1 MCKHFFLLLSL
12 IFFQVGFSQNYSV
25 SGVVKN
31 TEDNFPVLGA
41 NVSIENTS
49 KGDVTDLDGAFSIQL
64 KEGEY
69 RLLISYLGFKEYAQ
83 KIKVD
88 KDLSINILL
97 EPESQSL
104 EEVIITKT
112 NDRLKLKKP
121 QMSVNKITTK
131 DIQNI
136 PSVLGEAD
144 IIKAITLLP
153 GVTNSSEGAGGFHV
167 RGGAADQNLVLL
179 DGASIYNDSH
189 LFGIFSIMHPGAVKD
204 LTLYKGG
211 IPSKY
216 GGRVSSVLE
225 INQRKGNFDQL
236 NIDGSIGLVSSKL
249 LFEGPINKGKTSFLV
264 AGRSSYAHLFLK
276 LIDNPNSAY
285 FYDINTK
292 LSHIFDEN
300 NELEFSGYFGRDVF
314 NINDSFKNTY
324 GSSVAKIDW
333 THRFNENT
341 NSKLSLGLS
350 DYYFGL
356 TLDFIG
362 FNYNSGIRDY
372 SLRYQLNSKLSDKID
387 LEYGVQSNYYSFNPG
402 YIEPSNEN
410 SGIIKEQ
417 FTKKYAWQ
425 NAFYASAEQKFTEK
439 LTVNYGLRLNLFSR
453 LGQEE
458 VNLYENGNPLV
469 FNENLQIYEKAPIIG
484 TENQSRSDF
493 AKTFVNLEPRISI
506 AYQLNEKSSVKASY
520 QFINQYLHLISN
532 TDAPTPLDIW
542 APSGKYIQPQQ
553 SHQYAL
559 GYFRKFEVF
568 DLETEIFYKSIDN
581 RLDYIDGAD
590 LIAND
595 AIEQV
600 LLSGRA
606 RAYGIEILLKK
617 NVGRFTGWLAYTFSK
632 SEQQTPGRTANEAG
646 INNGNWYR
654 TGWDK
659 PHDISITGS
668 YQWNSKWKSNANF
681 VFQTGRPSTFPNAK
695 YYFEGQTVP
704 DYGPR
709 NANRLPAYHR
719 LDFSAIYTPKP
730 EKTKGW
736 QGEWVFSIYN
746 VYNRR
751 NAASINF
758 GRNEDNGNIE
768 AVRLSIFGIVPSA
781 AYRFKF

>member
-1 MCKHFFLLLSL
+1 MCKHFFLLLGL
-12 IFFQVGFSQNYSV
+12 IFFQVCFSQNYNV

-31 TEDNFPVLGA
+31 TEDDFPILGA

-49 KGDVTDLDGAFSIQL
+49 KGDVTNIDGVFSIQL

-69 RLLISYLGFKEYAQ
+69 TLLVSYLGFRYYSKT
-83 KIKVD
+83 INLD

-131 DIQNI
+131 EIANI

-179 DGASIYNDSH
+179 DGASVYNDSH

-225 INQRKGNFDQL
+225 INQRNGNFDQL

-249 LFEGPINKGKTSFLV
+249 LFEGPIQKGKTSFLV

-292 LSHIFDEN
+292 LSHIFDDK

-324 GSSVAKIDW
+324 GSFIAKIDW
-333 THRFNENT
+333 THRFNNTT

-362 FNYNSGIRDY
+362 FNYDSGIRDY
-372 SLRYQLNSKLSDKID
+372 SLRYHLNSEFSDKID
-387 LEYGVQSNYYSFNPG
+387 LQYGVQSNYYSFNPG
-402 YIEPSNEN
+402 YIEPSNED
-410 SGIIKEQ
+410 SGIIKKQ
-417 FTKKYAWQ
+417 FTKKYAWE
-425 NAFYASAEQKFTEK
+425 NAFYASAEQKFTDK
-439 LTVNYGLRLNLFSR
+439 LTVNYGLRLNLFHR
-453 LGQEE
+453 LGQNE

-469 FNENLQIYEKAPIIG
+469 FNENLQIYEEAPIIG
-484 TENQSRSDF
+484 TENQSRSEI
-493 AKTFVNLEPRISI
+493 AKTFVNLEPRLSV

-542 APSGKYIQPQQ
+542 APSGKYIQPQK

-559 GYFRKFEVF
+559 GYFRKFKFF
-568 DLETEIFYKSIDN
+568 DLETEVFYKTIDN
-581 RLDYIDGAD
+581 RLDYIDGAN

-606 RAYGIEILLKK
+606 RAYGVEILLKK
-617 NVGRFTGWLAYTFSK
+617 NIGRFTGWLAYTFSK
-632 SEQQTPGRTANEAG
+632 SEQQTQGRTANEAG
-646 INNGNWYR
+646 INNGN
-654 TGWDK
+654 
-659 PHDISITGS
+659 
-668 YQWNSKWKSNANF
+668 
-681 VFQTGRPSTFPNAK
+681 
-695 YYFEGQTVP
+695 
-704 DYGPR
+704 
-709 NANRLPAYHR
+709 
-719 LDFSAIYTPKP
+719 
-730 EKTKGW
+730 
-736 QGEWVFSIYN
+736 
-746 VYNRR
+746 
-751 NAASINF
+751 
-758 GRNEDNGNIE
+758 
-768 AVRLSIFGIVPSA
+768 
-781 AYRFKF
+781 